1 QTSVS
6 SQDDLISLTP
16 QPSAEPFQQADEPR
30 NHPMEN
36 EKEDGRRVCAA
47 RHLKTSRCCRVS
59 DHRRST
65 RKAERKPA
73 QHRGS
78 GSRAERNGQPGRLR
92 RITASV
98 VTEESTMVIE
108 PRADPKRGSSGKSIG
123 YARTRFW
130 RRTGGSGVGC
140 GLAPTGSAASE
151 SVADSISSMRRILRV
166 FSLFDEPKI
175 R

>member
-47 RHLKTSRCCRVS
+47 RHLNTSRCCRVS

-108 PRADPKRGSSGKSIG
+108 RPEPTPKEAALENQSVTRARGFGEG
-123 YARTRFW
+123 Q
-130 RRTGGSGVGC
+130 
-140 GLAPTGSAASE
+140 
-151 SVADSISSMRRILRV
+151 VA
-166 FSLFDEPKI
+166 
-175 R
+175 